1 LKNKRLKWRRPTI
14 WCKQKLTS
22 NNSQTVFR
30 PKKKREKIYPW
41 KWKLLVKKR
50 ASGHAGRSYTYVGQA
65 GDETS
70 VANTSER
77 LTLSVY
83 EAAIFKMLSDLPRSI
98 AVHILL
104 HRQDKIRWTFYIIF
118 KSATMK
124 RPNGGER
131 KRRRAC
137 AWLCVARHF
146 GTLCHDSYGIL
157 RKDVP
162 AQKASLGR
170 KIVTERS
177 GHWGVWVE
185 EENELKLRTQHPE
198 TNKLPTRRHQ

>member
-1 LKNKRLKWRRPTI
+1 MTWKIPSLKNKRLWRRPTI

-30 PKKKREKIYPW
+30 QKKKRKIYPW

-50 ASGHAGRSYTYVGQA
+50 ARARWEVIYVGQA

-98 AVHILL
+98 AVHSVL
-104 HRQDKIRWTFYIIF
+104 HRQDKIPWTFYIIF

-124 RPNGGER
+124 RPNGGGGE
-131 KRRRAC
+131 K
-137 AWLCVARHF
+137 
-146 GTLCHDSYGIL
+146 
-157 RKDVP
+157 
-162 AQKASLGR
+162 KASSMRLA
-170 KIVTERS
+170 
-177 GHWGVWVE
+177 
-185 EENELKLRTQHPE
+185 LRGATFRHPM
-198 TNKLPTRRHQ
+198 LR